1 MFIAVHAGAG
11 FFAESAEKNCSEA
24 LKHAVDFNNRPTDN
38 GKQSEMGLGGD
49 GITYSGAAGD
59 CPLVDAV
66 MFLERCPAL
75 NCGLGSNL
83 TVAGSV
89 ECEAAYMCSRQM
101 AYGAVAIVTN
111 CVNPICAAKALA
123 EPYASSN
130 SCFDSS
136 AAAVGL
142 VQPMVLAGPGAN
154 KLCASLGIGTVP
166 SNDQLRTRSAVKE
179 HRRAKQM
186 MELAAPDNGDESAAP
201 AMALG
206 TDSAIRRMDTVGGV
220 AIHPDG
226 MCEACVSSGGILLKR
241 EGRMG
246 HSAQFGAAIW
256 AEQCAASS
264 SSAAAANSD
273 FGLSVAISVSGCG
286 EALTRTH
293 FAEALAQQ
301 ILSMDVDDLAFVQCI
316 THFLNHHFV
325 RSRRL
330 CSFPSDRLLLGGLA
344 VIQQQSRKCPGDES
358 DGNESAKLCHRNR
371 ILLLAFHNSAHF
383 PFAFV
388 GSDLKIRRF
397 KSKTT
402 KDGQFV
408 CNLFPT

>member
-1 MFIAVHAGAG
+1 
-11 FFAESAEKNCSEA
+11 SAEACRRHHQS
-24 LKHAVDFNNRPTDN
+24 PTEQW
-38 GKQSEMGLGGD
+38 KQSEMGLAVD
-49 GITYSGAAGD
+49 AITYSGLAGD
-59 CPLVDAV
+59 GPLVAAV
-66 MFLERCPAL
+66 M
-75 NCGLGSNL
+75 
-83 TVAGSV
+83 
-89 ECEAAYMCSRQM
+89 
-101 AYGAVAIVTN
+101 VTN
-111 CVNPICAAKALA
+111 CVNPICASKALA

-142 VQPMVLAGPGAN
+142 VQPMVLAGPGAD

-186 MELAAPDNGDESAAP
+186 MALAAPDNGDKSAAP

-206 TDSAIRRMDTVGGV
+206 TDNAIRRMDTVGGV
-220 AIHPDG
+220 AIHVRNAVDNT
-226 MCEACVSSGGILLKR
+226 
-241 EGRMG
+241 
-246 HSAQFGAAIW
+246 QFGAAIW

-264 SSAAAANSD
+264 SSAAANSD
-273 FGLSVAISVSGCG
+273 FGLSVAVSVSGCG

-316 THFLNHHFV
+316 THFLDHHFI

-344 VIQQQSRKCPGDES
+344 VIQQQIQKCPGDES
-358 DGNESAKLCHRNR
+358 DGNESAKLCHRN
-371 ILLLAFHNSAHF
+371 
-383 PFAFV
+383 
-388 GSDLKIRRF
+388 
-397 KSKTT
+397 
-402 KDGQFV
+402 
-408 CNLFPT
+408 